1 MPYVAYEV
9 HTKRYKMLKIAICDD
24 VKSYMDILEKNILA
38 WATQSGINVK
48 VRKFDSGKPLLHC
61 IDDNGMF
68 DLIFLDIRMKR
79 MNGLEVASRIR
90 EHDYI
95 TAIIFISQ
103 YDDYYKEAYDVHPF
117 HFLSKPIGQSAINHV
132 MDSFM
137 RMKMQDKETYS
148 FSINKARYTL
158 HLSDILYFGSER
170 RQIYIVCQNTKYM
183 FYGKLD
189 DVQKQLEEKTARF
202 IRIHQ
207 SYLVNMKYVREYHYA
222 DVIMSNG
229 DVLLISRDRRKNVRS
244 IHMLLMK

>member
-1 MPYVAYEV
+1 
-9 HTKRYKMLKIAICDD
+9 MLKIAICDD

-38 WATQSGINVK
+38 WAAQKGINVK
-48 VRKFDSGKPLLHC
+48 VRKFDGGKPLLHC

-68 DLIFLDIRMKR
+68 DLIFLDIAMKR
-79 MNGLEVASRIR
+79 MNGLEVASQIR

-117 HFLSKPIGQSAINHV
+117 HFLSKPIGQNLINHV

-137 RMKMQDKETYS
+137 QMKMQDKETYS
-148 FSINKARYTL
+148 FHVNKAQYTL
-158 HLSDILYFGSER
+158 HLSEILYFGSER
-170 RQIYIVCQNTKYM
+170 RKIIIICKNATYM

-189 DVQKQLEEKTARF
+189 DVQRQLENKNIRF

-207 SYLVNMKYVREYHYA
+207 SYLVNMKHIREYRYT
-222 DVIMSNG
+222 DLIMSNG

-244 IHMLLMK
+244 IHMLSMK